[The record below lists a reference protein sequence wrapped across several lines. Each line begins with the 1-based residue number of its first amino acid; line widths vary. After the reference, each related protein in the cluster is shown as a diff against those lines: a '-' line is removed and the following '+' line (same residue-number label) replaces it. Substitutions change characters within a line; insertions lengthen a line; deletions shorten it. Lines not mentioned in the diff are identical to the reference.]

1 MSRIDE
7 MVERVSWFSPVD
19 YEILLFFGN
28 HDIEASAKVI
38 SANIEYDR
46 QYVNKRLRELAE
58 EGLLQKNEESGL
70 YELSELGRE
79 FLSGDLDASDLER
92 DDE

>member
-1 MSRIDE
+1 MSPIDE

-19 YEILLFFGN
+19 YEILLFFEN

-46 QYVNKRLRELAE
+46 QYVSKRLRELADE
-58 EGLLQKNEESGL
+58 SLLQKNDESGL
-70 YELSELGRE
+70 YELSEHGRD
-79 FLSGDLDASDLER
+79 FLAGDLNASDLEG